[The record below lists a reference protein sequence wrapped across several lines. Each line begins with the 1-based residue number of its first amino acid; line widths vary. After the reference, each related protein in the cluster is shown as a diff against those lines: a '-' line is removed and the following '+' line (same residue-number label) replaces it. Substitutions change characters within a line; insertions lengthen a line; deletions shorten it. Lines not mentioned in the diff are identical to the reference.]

1 MTGYFTL
8 SMLLPH
14 YLLGSTVLQMK
25 LLNSNPDIN
34 QIDLHVLPQHKW
46 KSFKI
51 TPSPGVSKGTVLI
64 SKNVAYNYFSRKKGK
79 S

>member
-1 MTGYFTL
+1 MTGYFIL
-8 SMLLPH
+8 SMLLPN

-34 QIDLHVLPQHKW
+34 QINLQVLPQHKW

-51 TPSPGVSKGTVLI
+51 TPSSRVSKGAVLI